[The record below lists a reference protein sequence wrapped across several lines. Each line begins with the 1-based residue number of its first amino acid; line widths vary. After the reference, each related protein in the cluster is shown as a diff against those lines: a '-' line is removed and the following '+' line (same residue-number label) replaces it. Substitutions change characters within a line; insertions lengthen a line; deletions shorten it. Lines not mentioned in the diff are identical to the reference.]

1 MEIANDTVVSVY
13 YTLKNDQGVVI
24 DQAPEGKP
32 LVYLQ
37 GHRNIIP
44 GLESALV
51 GKNVG
56 DQLEVTVEPEQ
67 GYGPINPAMIQQV
80 PREQFQGVESLEVGM
95 QFQASTEQGPVPVV
109 VTQVEE
115 DTITVD
121 GNHPLAGQ
129 NLNFSVTIDAIREAT
144 NEEKAQGH
152 IQQESG
158 CCGGGGGESGSSG
171 SSEGGS
177 CGCS

>member
-1 MEIANDTVVSVY
+1 M
-13 YTLKNDQGVVI
+13 
-24 DQAPEGKP
+24 
-32 LVYLQ
+32 VYLQ

-51 GKNVG
+51 GKNIG

-80 PREQFQGVESLEVGM
+80 PREQFQGAESLEVGM

-144 NEEKAQGH
+144 DEEKGQGH

-158 CCGGGGGESGSSG
+158 CCGGGDQEG

>member
-1 MEIANDTVVSVY
+1 MEIANDSVVSLY

-24 DQAPEGKP
+24 DQAAEGKP

-56 DQLEVTVEPEQ
+56 DKVEVSVEPEQ
-67 GYGPINPAMIQQV
+67 GYGPVNPALIQEV
-80 PREQFQGVESLEVGM
+80 PREQFQGVDSLEVGM

-109 VTQVEE
+109 VTKVDE

-129 NLNFSVTIDAIREAT
+129 KLNFSVAIDAIREAT
-144 NEEKAQGH
+144 EEEKSQGH

-158 CCGGGGGESGSSG
+158 CCGGGDQEG
-171 SSEGGS
+171 SSEGGC
-177 CGCS
+177 CGGN